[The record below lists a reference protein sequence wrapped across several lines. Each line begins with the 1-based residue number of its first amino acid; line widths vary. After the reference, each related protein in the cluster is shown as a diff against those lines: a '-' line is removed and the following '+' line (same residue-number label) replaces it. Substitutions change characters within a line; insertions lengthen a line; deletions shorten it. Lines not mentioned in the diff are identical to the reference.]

1 MDIASQQVFR
11 QALATLDSVQRAYMR
26 LLTYLKP
33 IKDCGTVFGA
43 TMHCHSRDFIQRRI
57 RFFGIFEHN
66 LTHYTMSRL
75 REGDVYVDVGANV
88 GYYSLLASRLVG
100 ATGKVISVEAAPPTF
115 ALLKQNLQTNGC
127 DNVTALNVAATAE
140 RCKVSIEAA
149 DRHNSGANEIR
160 VDPTSGKVEGLPF
173 RDIVG
178 SDIGRVRFVKIDIEG
193 SEAPVL
199 RAILETLSDLPESFT
214 VVSEVSPGSA
224 SLVARFVDAGF
235 RAYAISN
242 IYTIDYYLIRS
253 YLRKYGEDDSIH
265 MAPVTV
271 FSPACRDYV
280 FERGPFH

>member
-26 LLTYLKP
+26 VLTYLHP
-33 IKDCGTVFGA
+33 VKDCGTVFGA

-75 REGDVYVDVGANV
+75 RKGDVYVDVGANV

-100 ATGKVISVEAAPPTF
+100 AAGKVISVEAAPATA
-115 ALLKQNLQTNGC
+115 ALLKQNLQINGC

-140 RCKVSIEAA
+140 RCKVSIEVA
-149 DRHNSGANEIR
+149 DRHNSGANGIR
-160 VDPTSGKVEGLPF
+160 IDPAAGEVEGLPF
-173 RDIVG
+173 RDLVG
-178 SDIGRVRFVKIDIEG
+178 GDISRVRFVKIDIEG
-193 SEAPVL
+193 SRSAEFQ
-199 RAILETLSDLPESFT
+199 AILDTLAELPESFT
-214 VVSEVSPGSA
+214 VVSEVSPASA

-235 RAYAISN
+235 RAYTISN

-253 YLRKYGEDDSIH
+253 YLRKYSEDDSIH
-265 MAPVTV
+265 MVPVTG
-271 FSPACRDYV
+271 FNPECRDYV
-280 FERGPFH
+280 FERGPLQ